1 MARNASGKG
10 ELLEQPLH
18 TICTRGNVRIELAIG
33 AFQIGVRDQARS
45 TVARTC
51 DVNDVQSALLYQ
63 PIEVNIDEIQ
73 PRSCA
78 PMAQQARLDVSD
90 FQSFTQE
97 WVFVQIDLPDGEGI
111 GGPHA

>member
-1 MARNASGKG
+1 MAGNASGKG

-18 TICTRGNVRIELAIG
+18 TICTHGNVRIEHAIG
-33 AFQIGVRDQARS
+33 ALQIGVRDQARS

-51 DVNDVQSALLYQ
+51 DVDDVQSVLLYQ

-78 PMAQQARLDVSD
+78 PIDRKSTRLNSSHVAISYA
-90 FQSFTQE
+90 
-97 WVFVQIDLPDGEGI
+97 VFCLKKKKK
-111 GGPHA
+111 